1 MCSDSELRDIFKQ
14 FGRVRYGRLVLDPD
28 TEMCRGSAFVQFH
41 DISAVQSC
49 FEVANSE
56 EGLCCHG
63 RRLDVSLALSRKELG
78 QLKDYKP
85 GSRVKEDKRNMYLAK
100 EGVILP
106 GSEAAKDLTR
116 KDMAKRLKAHS
127 EMKTKLANPNFFVS
141 KTRLSVRNIPTQVDD
156 KKLKGIFSRVTP
168 RSVVQV
174 KILRATDRVD
184 IKGVGR
190 SKGFAFIEFTTHEA
204 ALKALRALNN
214 NPDIFGPR
222 KRLLVEFAVEDSR
235 VIKLR
240 EARKHRRM
248 KGAVSTVNK
257 SQDSRNDEVTLE
269 TELNDSLDTAAVVGG
284 GTAGDKRAKWRLKWK
299 ERRLKRQ
306 QNRVP
311 DTSTATSHT
320 HSSSSSSQQQSTNT
334 AAPTVLQT
342 ANLRKRRREL
352 QNVPA
357 RQKRQKVN
365 DNSEEVKTKGL
376 PTSDLQ
382 TAKESTGSERNAS
395 KAADRFSSSGK
406 RKLGARKRDK
416 EEEEFAEMVK
426 KYRRKFET
434 SEGRWFD

>member
-1 MCSDSELRDIFKQ
+1 
-14 FGRVRYGRLVLDPD
+14 
-28 TEMCRGSAFVQFH
+28 
-41 DISAVQSC
+41 
-49 FEVANSE
+49 
-56 EGLCCHG
+56 
-63 RRLDVSLALSRKELG
+63 
-78 QLKDYKP
+78 
-85 GSRVKEDKRNMYLAK
+85 
-100 EGVILP
+100 
-106 GSEAAKDLTR
+106 
-116 KDMAKRLKAHS
+116 
-127 EMKTKLANPNFFVS
+127 
-141 KTRLSVRNIPTQVDD
+141 
-156 KKLKGIFSRVTP
+156 
-168 RSVVQV
+168 
-174 KILRATDRVD
+174 
-184 IKGVGR
+184 
-190 SKGFAFIEFTTHEA
+190 
-204 ALKALRALNN
+204 
-214 NPDIFGPR
+214 
-222 KRLLVEFAVEDSR
+222 
-235 VIKLR
+235 
-240 EARKHRRM
+240 M